1 MKVVYAHTDSIYVPI
16 ESVEKAKDI
25 CTILNNHMREHFPNL
40 LGLENHPVTLEF
52 EKYYEGLGV
61 GVKKN
66 RNAGYISWKDGKYL
80 DEHQFVVTGF
90 STKRISENKIGKEFQ
105 SDLLKMW
112 AGQKTKYDIV
122 EFCKQRYNDVKQGR
136 VTLEDIVK
144 RGRVRR
150 PLEEYKSIAGGIAG
164 VCYYNRFINPDDPID
179 DSFFYIEC
187 KFINGPNRITLP
199 NGTERPAKYIS
210 VKEMKEFN
218 ENFEIDW
225 GAYAQ
230 KSIVQKAKPIF
241 LAMGWD
247 MKEFIVDENQ
257 QSLGKWL

>member
-1 MKVVYAHTDSIYVPI
+1 
-16 ESVEKAKDI
+16 
-25 CTILNNHMREHFPNL
+25 
-40 LGLENHPVTLEF
+40 
-52 EKYYEGLGV
+52 
-61 GVKKN
+61 
-66 RNAGYISWKDGKYL
+66 
-80 DEHQFVVTGF
+80 
-90 STKRISENKIGKEFQ
+90 
-105 SDLLKMW
+105 MW

-122 EFCKQRYNDVKQGR
+122 EFCKQKYNDVKQGR

-150 PLEEYKSIAGGIAG
+150 PIEEYKSIAGGIAG

-218 ENFEIDW
+218 ENFEVDW

>member
-1 MKVVYAHTDSIYVPI
+1 MAGAQHTKEYKAVVTALVKLRSERGLSQTDL
-16 ESVEKAKDI
+16 AQ
-25 CTILNNHMREHFPNL
+25 L
-40 LGLENHPVTLEF
+40 LGRHRSYVAKVEICERRL
-52 EKYYEGLGV
+52 
-61 GVKKN
+61 
-66 RNAGYISWKDGKYL
+66 
-80 DEHQFVVTGF
+80 
-90 STKRISENKIGKEFQ
+90 
-105 SDLLKMW
+105 
-112 AGQKTKYDIV
+112 DIV
-122 EFCKQRYNDVKQGR
+122 EFCKQRYNDVKHGR

-164 VCYYNRFINPDDPID
+164 VCYYNEYINSDDPID

-187 KFINGPNRITLP
+187 EVVNGPSRITLP
-199 NGTERPAKYIS
+199 NGTERPVRYIS

-218 ENFEIDW
+218 EDFEIDW